1 MILVT
6 ILSPFGVGLSFIT
19 VYVTAISL
27 CFTGFVV
34 LQMMYFTIS
43 SDSDSAALAPLRTD
57 FSVLVTIVSPF
68 GRMSP

>member
-1 MILVT
+1 MDIQSFVTLKVDARKSCLMILVT

-34 LQMMYFTIS
+34 LQMM
-43 SDSDSAALAPLRTD
+43 
-57 FSVLVTIVSPF
+57 
-68 GRMSP
+68 